1 MYNIFI
7 VGNVSKYTTT
17 NRITFDD
24 EQIYIQK
31 TTETIRN
38 TNIELSREKS
48 NFGTKRTFFES
59 GFFDHEE

>member
-1 MYNIFI
+1 M
-7 VGNVSKYTTT
+7 SKYTTT